1 MTKQADPHKV
11 YANLKARIE
20 ENKFPV
26 EPIYFELANK
36 IFPGDKEIMPR
47 ILARLANAEQAR
59 IVAAL
64 PDPYLPPSSGRSL
77 EVSDT
82 FASKLGMDKVL
93 VTKHI
98 RELFEKG
105 LVFPTRKGPA
115 MARTF
120 MQLHDAA
127 LGNPNY
133 DKSLGRI
140 YYDLWGSIEGPMV
153 KPAAGNLPAD
163 YASEF
168 RVVPRWPSIKDV
180 PGVQS
185 FENAP
190 ALLTSRS
197 LIAVMRCGCKASHT
211 DRWCGVPDESCI
223 TLDRTAE
230 YNLDRKTG
238 RKVSADEAISIIEK
252 YDKQPTVHLTVNQR
266 EVTQLLCNCHYCCCL
281 AIKIAQKSRF
291 ISEVDPKKCKGCKVC
306 VERCQ
311 FQATSMKKYEGIE
324 GEKAFSDPDICRG
337 CGSCN
342 ITCKSGA
349 RSMKLVRP
357 LEHVPEALSIY

>member
-1 MTKQADPHKV
+1 MTKQPDPSQV
-11 YANLKARIE
+11 YAKLKTRIE
-20 ENKFPV
+20 ENKFPI

-47 ILARLANAEQAR
+47 IIARLANAEQAR

-64 PDPYLPPSSGRSL
+64 PDPDLPPSSGRSL
-77 EVSDT
+77 EVSDA
-82 FASKLGMDKVL
+82 FVSKLGMDEVM

-105 LVFPTRKGPA
+105 LVFPTKKGPA

-120 MQLHDAA
+120 LQLHDAA

-153 KPAAGNLPAD
+153 KPSPGNLPAG
-163 YASEF
+163 YAGEF
-168 RVVPRWPSIKDV
+168 RIVPRWPSIKDV
-180 PGVQS
+180 PGVQP
-185 FENAP
+185 FEDAHS
-190 ALLTSRS
+190 LLKSRS

-211 DRWCGVPDESCI
+211 DRWCGVPDESCL

-238 RKVSADEAISIIEK
+238 RKISADEAISIIEK
-252 YDKQPTVHLTVNQR
+252 FDKQPTVHLTINQR
-266 EVTQLLCNCHYCCCL
+266 EVTQLLCNCHYCCCI

-291 ISEVDPKKCKGCKVC
+291 ISQVDPKKCKGCKVC

-311 FQATSMKKYEGIE
+311 FQANSMKKYDGIE
-324 GEKAFSDPDICRG
+324 DEKAFSDPEVCRG
-337 CGSCN
+337 CGSCY

-349 RSMKLVRP
+349 RSMKLLRP
-357 LEHVPEALSIY
+357 PEHVPESLSIY

>member
-1 MTKQADPHKV
+1 MIIQADPFEV
-11 YANLKARIE
+11 YAKLKARIE

-64 PDPYLPPSSGRSL
+64 PDPDLPPSSGRSL
-77 EVSDT
+77 EVSDA
-82 FASKLGMDKVL
+82 FAGKLGMDKDM

-120 MQLHDAA
+120 IQLHDAA

-153 KPAAGNLPAD
+153 KPAPANLPAG

-168 RVVPRWPSIKDV
+168 RVVPRWPSIKGV
-180 PGVQS
+180 PGVQP
-185 FENAP
+185 FEDAH
-190 ALLTSRS
+190 ALLKSRN
-197 LIAVMRCGCKASHT
+197 LIAVIRCGCKASHT

-238 RKVSADEAISIIEK
+238 RKISADEAISIIEK
-252 YDKQPTVHLTVNQR
+252 FDRLPMVHITVNQR

-291 ISEVDPKKCKGCKVC
+291 ISELDPKKCKGCKVC

-311 FQATSMKKYEGIE
+311 FQANSMKKYDGIE
-324 GEKAFSDPDICRG
+324 GEKAFSDPEICRG

-342 ITCKSGA
+342 IICKSGA
-349 RSMKLVRP
+349 RSMKLARP
-357 LEHVPEALSIY
+357 LEHVPESLSIY